1 MVSSSRFAVPLAA
14 LALALVV
21 GIGSLAPAAVDAA
34 NATVLLYRHSTLDKV
49 PSRAARNVAVSIVWG
64 KRGGER
70 IVGDD

>member
-1 MVSSSRFAVPLAA
+1 MVSSSRFAAPLAA

-21 GIGSLAPAAVDAA
+21 GIGSLAPAAA